1 MTFYLT
7 LFFSQA
13 YSLPRTSGQ
22 RHLITLRNP
31 PLEVSDDSTS
41 SNIGIIKIHTSL
53 DKTGQ
58 KLERPQKKAAVLH
71 IYRIAQFRF
80 QQPLY
85 YKVSFKGMGENC
97 SVFQTLNFSSILE

>member
-7 LFFSQA
+7 LFSSQT

-31 PLEVSDDSTS
+31 PLEVCDDSTS
-41 SNIGIIKIHTSL
+41 SNIGIIKIHTLL

-71 IYRIAQFRF
+71 IYRIAQFKFNSLCIIRSV
-80 QQPLY
+80 L
-85 YKVSFKGMGENC
+85 KGWEKTVLC
-97 SVFQTLNFSSILE
+97 FRL